1 MLDINPIL
9 LLITLAVFIFLVW
22 YLNHKLY
29 VPLLKYMEDRDD
41 MLKGDRESVNQNYSE
56 IDSLRNEAEAILA
69 NARKEGAVAKESILS
84 ETKATIAKKLEEKK
98 RELEMSFKD
107 FEKSLATERVSLK
120 NHLLADS
127 SAIESAL
134 RDRFA
139 SI

>member
-1 MLDINPIL
+1 
-9 LLITLAVFIFLVW
+9 
-22 YLNHKLY
+22 
-29 VPLLKYMEDRDD
+29 MEDRDD